1 MDRPRVARDNPR
13 PMLNRPAF
21 VALALALLTA
31 PLASCQC
38 SRTQQERTTEAPPEP
53 KLVELPLKLANGL
66 DVDLVTGPCGES
78 AAFVVLIHVGIDH
91 DPAGRSGMAQ
101 LAGRLLVTSAPPGRP
116 ERTVEVGNDYLMMS
130 VVGTEEQVLLEI
142 DDMASRMAQR
152 TPTEADQ
159 TREKTRM
166 LEELGKIQGD
176 DAQKTAVQ
184 LAEEAVRPSRGNG
197 KRLGIAA
204 EVEAITVGELQTYWQ
219 GHIKPGNTRMV
230 IAGKY
235 DTEKVRARLETS
247 FTPLAAG
254 TPPVLRD
261 PGEATV
267 KGTLVMGEKPTAV
280 AIAIPVPAFTDATYA
295 PFLVLASRLL
305 EQPAQPRTWL
315 TQYDPIRRPDVLLV
329 TGPVGQTEQP
339 EPAAGRM
346 RDEMAK
352 ILAAPLA
359 ATEIATTKERFH
371 WLLKP
376 RELHPDTCAKDARA
390 FAIAR
395 ARGAQLKMNTSEV
408 TKALESVTKE
418 QLEEAAKLFGAK
430 QSAAV
435 IAGGAIR

>member
-1 MDRPRVARDNPR
+1 MMTRPV
-13 PMLNRPAF
+13 F
-21 VALALALLTA
+21 VALSLALLTA

-38 SRTQQERTTEAPPEP
+38 SRSQQQERTTESPPEP
-53 KLVELPLKLANGL
+53 KLTEQPIKLANGL

-78 AAFVVLIHVGIDH
+78 AALVVLLHVGMDH

-101 LAGRLLVTSAPPGRP
+101 LAGRLLATSVPAGRA
-116 ERTVEVGNDYLMMS
+116 ERTVEVGNDYIMVSL
-130 VVGTEEQVLLEI
+130 VATGDQILDEI
-142 DDMASRMAQR
+142 DDVAGWMSQRM
-152 TPTEADQ
+152 PTEADL
-159 TREKTRM
+159 TREKTR
-166 LEELGKIQGD
+166 LLDELGKLQGD
-176 DAQKTAVQ
+176 DAQKTALQ

-197 KRLGIAA
+197 KRLGIST
-204 EVEAITVGELQTYWQ
+204 EVEAITIGELQTYWQ
-219 GHIKPGNTRMV
+219 GQIKPGNARLTL
-230 IAGKY
+230 AGKFEA
-235 DTEKVRARLETS
+235 EKVQTRVNTAFASL
-247 FTPLAAG
+247 PGGA
-254 TPPVLRD
+254 PPVLRD

-280 AIAIPVPAFTDATYA
+280 AIAIPVPAFTDGAYA

-305 EQPAQPRTWL
+305 EQPAQPRTWQV
-315 TQYDPIRRPDVLLV
+315 QYDPIRRADVLLV
-329 TGPVGQTEQP
+329 TGPVGQAEQP

-352 ILAAPLA
+352 LLAAPLGP
-359 ATEIATTKERFH
+359 TEIASTKERFH

-376 RELHPDTCAKDARA
+376 RELHPDTCAKDSRA

-395 ARGAQLKMNTSEV
+395 ARGAQLKVNTAEV

-418 QLEEAAKLFGAK
+418 QLDEAAKLFGAK